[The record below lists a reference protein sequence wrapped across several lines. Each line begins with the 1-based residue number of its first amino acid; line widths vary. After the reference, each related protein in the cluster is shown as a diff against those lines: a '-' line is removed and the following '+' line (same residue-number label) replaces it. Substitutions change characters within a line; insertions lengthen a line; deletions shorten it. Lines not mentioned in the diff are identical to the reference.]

1 MKKVSQIGL
10 EAKKRR
16 HPLDRRDGYDE
27 SAEGHTCPP
36 LQSKH
41 FQAMCCNHIE

>member
-36 LQSKH
+36 LQSEH